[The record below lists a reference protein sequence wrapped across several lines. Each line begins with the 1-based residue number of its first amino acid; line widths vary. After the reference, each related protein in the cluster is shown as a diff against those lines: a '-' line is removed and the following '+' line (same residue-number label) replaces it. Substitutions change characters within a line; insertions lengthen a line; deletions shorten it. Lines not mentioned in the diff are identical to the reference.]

1 MAGGAPRRSCPARTE
16 ETPDGDHVECSYQK
30 LSENRYPS
38 RIISPPRSGPCC
50 FSGMEELGTPQE
62 DARWVYQYRR
72 CRRCGFAVRV
82 ILREIP
88 DAALIASLREG
99 LAHSFM
105 RNVPE

>member
-1 MAGGAPRRSCPARTE
+1 MATIVEYTDRKRPA
-16 ETPDGDHVECSYQK
+16 
-30 LSENRYPS
+30 NRYPY
-38 RIISPPRSGPCC
+38 RIVSPPQAGTCC
-50 FSGMEELGTPQE
+50 FSDMEELGAPRE

-72 CRRCGFAVRV
+72 CRRCGYTVRV

-88 DAALIASLREG
+88 DAALVTGLRAT